1 MAEEKKLDSL
11 LERIYQDGVEKSNKK
26 ADEIISNAKSEA
38 DRIAEAKSE
47 EIVKEAERK
56 SEELKKNTITDVRMA
71 GEQSI
76 SALKQRVKELVTAKV
91 LEEGL
96 KGAFAD
102 TSFLKDLILEVVKKW
117 DISSTNS
124 DVTVYFP
131 ESKKADIDSAFE
143 KSIKAAIKNAT
154 INFDKKL
161 SNGFKIVPEG
171 GNYQLQFTDEDFVEF
186 FRGEYGIILLSYLR
200 SSRSETF

>member
-38 DRIAEAKSE
+38 DRILKEAEAKSE
-47 EIVKEAERK
+47 EIIKEAERK

-102 TSFLKDLILEVVKKW
+102 TAFLKDLILEVVKKW
-117 DISSTNS
+117 DISSSNS

-131 ESKKADIDSAFE
+131 ESKKADIDAAFE
-143 KSIKAAIKNAT
+143 KSIKASIKNAV

-161 SNGFKIVPEG
+161 ANGFKIVPEG

-186 FRGEYGIILLSYLR
+186 FSDYVKAKTEEVIFSK
-200 SSRSETF
+200 

>member
-1 MAEEKKLDSL
+1 MAEDKKLDSL

-38 DRIAEAKSE
+38 ERIVKEAEAKSE
-47 EIVKEAERK
+47 EIIKEAERK

-91 LEEGL
+91 LEDGL

-102 TSFLKDLILEVVKKW
+102 ANFLKDLILEVVKKW
-117 DISSTNS
+117 DISSGDS

-131 ESKKADIDSAFE
+131 ESKKGDIDSAFE
-143 KSIKAAIKNAT
+143 KSIKSAIRNAT

-171 GNYQLQFTDEDFVEF
+171 GNYQLQFTDEDFVAF
-186 FRGEYGIILLSYLR
+186 FSDYIKAKTEEVI
-200 SSRSETF
+200 FNK

>member
-1 MAEEKKLDSL
+1 MAEDKKLDSL

-38 DRIAEAKSE
+38 ERIIKEAEAKSE
-47 EIVKEAERK
+47 EIIKEAERK

-91 LEEGL
+91 LEDGL

-102 TSFLKDLILEVVKKW
+102 ANFLKDLILEVVKKW
-117 DISSTNS
+117 DISSGDS

-131 ESKKADIDSAFE
+131 ESKKGDIDSAFE
-143 KSIKAAIKNAT
+143 KSIKSAIKNAT

-171 GNYQLQFTDEDFVEF
+171 GNYQLQFTDEDFVAF
-186 FRGEYGIILLSYLR
+186 FSDYIKAKTEEVI
-200 SSRSETF
+200 FNK

>member
-38 DRIAEAKSE
+38 DRILKEAEAKSE
-47 EIVKEAERK
+47 EIIKEAERK

-102 TSFLKDLILEVVKKW
+102 TAFLKDLILEVVKKW
-117 DISSTNS
+117 DISSGDS

-131 ESKKADIDSAFE
+131 ESKKGDIDSAFE
-143 KSIKAAIKNAT
+143 KSIKSAIKNAT

-171 GNYQLQFTDEDFVEF
+171 GNYQLQFTDEDFVAF
-186 FRGEYGIILLSYLR
+186 FSDYIKAKTEEVI
-200 SSRSETF
+200 FNK

>member
-1 MAEEKKLDSL
+1 MAEDKKLDSL

-38 DRIAEAKSE
+38 ERIVKEAESKSE
-47 EIVKEAERK
+47 EIIKEAERK

-91 LEEGL
+91 LEDGL

-102 TSFLKDLILEVVKKW
+102 ANFLKDLILEVVKKW
-117 DISSTNS
+117 DISSGDS

-131 ESKKADIDSAFE
+131 ESKKGDIDSAFE
-143 KSIKAAIKNAT
+143 KSIKSAIRNAT

-171 GNYQLQFTDEDFVEF
+171 GNYQLQFTDEDFVAF
-186 FRGEYGIILLSYLR
+186 FSDYIKAKTEEVI
-200 SSRSETF
+200 FNK

>member
-38 DRIAEAKSE
+38 DRIIKEAEAKSE
-47 EIVKEAERK
+47 EIIKEAERK

-76 SALKQRVKELVTAKV
+76 SALKQRIKDLVTAKV

-117 DISSTNS
+117 DITSSDA

-131 ESKKADIDSAFE
+131 ESKKADIDSSFE
-143 KSIKAAIKNAT
+143 KSIKSAIKNAT

-186 FRGEYGIILLSYLR
+186 FSDYIKAKTEELIFSK
-200 SSRSETF
+200 

>member
-1 MAEEKKLDSL
+1 MAEDKKLDSL

-26 ADEIISNAKSEA
+26 ADEIISNAKNEA
-38 DRIAEAKSE
+38 DRIIKEAESKSE
-47 EIVKEAERK
+47 EIIKEAQRK

-76 SALKQRVKELVTAKV
+76 SALKQRVKDLVTSKV

-102 TSFLKDLILEVVKKW
+102 TAFLKDLILEVVKKW
-117 DISSTNS
+117 DISSGNS

-131 ESKKADIDSAFE
+131 ESKKADIDAAFE
-143 KSIKAAIKNAT
+143 KSIKSAINNAA

-161 SNGFKIVPEG
+161 SNGFKIVPNN

-186 FRGEYGIILLSYLR
+186 FSDYIKAKTEEVIFSK
-200 SSRSETF
+200 

>member
-1 MAEEKKLDSL
+1 MAEDKKLDSL

-38 DRIAEAKSE
+38 ERIVKEAEAKSE
-47 EIVKEAERK
+47 EIIKEAERK

-91 LEEGL
+91 LEDGL

-102 TSFLKDLILEVVKKW
+102 ANFLKDLILEVVKKW
-117 DISSTNS
+117 DISSGDS

-131 ESKKADIDSAFE
+131 ESKKGDIDSAFE
-143 KSIKAAIKNAT
+143 KSIKSAIKNAT

-171 GNYQLQFTDEDFVEF
+171 GNYQLQFTDEDFVAF
-186 FRGEYGIILLSYLR
+186 FSDYIKAKTEEVIFSK
-200 SSRSETF
+200 

>member
-1 MAEEKKLDSL
+1 MAEDKKLDSL

-38 DRIAEAKSE
+38 ERIVKEAEAKSE
-47 EIVKEAERK
+47 EIIKEAERK
-56 SEELKKNTITDVRMA
+56 SEEIKKNTITDVRMA

-91 LEEGL
+91 LEDGL

-102 TSFLKDLILEVVKKW
+102 ANFLKDLILEVVKKW
-117 DISSTNS
+117 DISSGDS

-131 ESKKADIDSAFE
+131 ESKKGDIDSAFE
-143 KSIKAAIKNAT
+143 KSIKSAIRNAT

-171 GNYQLQFTDEDFVEF
+171 GNYQLQFTDEDFVAF
-186 FRGEYGIILLSYLR
+186 FSDYIKAKTEEVI
-200 SSRSETF
+200 FNK

>member
-38 DRIAEAKSE
+38 DRIIKEAEAKSE
-47 EIVKEAERK
+47 EIIKEAERK

-76 SALKQRVKELVTAKV
+76 SALKQRIKDLVTAKV

-117 DISSTNS
+117 DINSSDA

-131 ESKKADIDSAFE
+131 ESKKSDIDSSFE
-143 KSIKAAIKNAT
+143 KSIKSAIKNAT

-186 FRGEYGIILLSYLR
+186 FSDYIKAKTEEVIFSK
-200 SSRSETF
+200 

>member
-1 MAEEKKLDSL
+1 MAEEKKLESL

-26 ADEIISNAKSEA
+26 AEEIISNAKSEA
-38 DRIAEAKSE
+38 DRIIKEAEAKSE

-76 SALKQRVKELVTAKV
+76 SALKQRIKELVTAKV
-91 LEEGL
+91 LEDGL

-102 TSFLKDLILEVVKKW
+102 TAFLKDLILEVVKKW
-117 DISSTNS
+117 DISSSNS

-131 ESKKADIDSAFE
+131 ESKKSDIDAAFE
-143 KSIKAAIKNAT
+143 KSIKGAIKNAT

-161 SNGFKIVPEG
+161 SNGFKIVPEN

-186 FRGEYGIILLSYLR
+186 FSDYIKAKTEEVIFSK
-200 SSRSETF
+200 

>member
-38 DRIAEAKSE
+38 DRIIKEAEAKSE

-91 LEEGL
+91 LEDGL

-102 TSFLKDLILEVVKKW
+102 ADFLKNLILEVVKKW
-117 DISSTNS
+117 DISSGDS

-131 ESKKADIDSAFE
+131 ESKKGDIDSAFE
-143 KSIKAAIKNAT
+143 KSIKSAIKNAT

-186 FRGEYGIILLSYLR
+186 FSDYIKAKTEEVIFSK
-200 SSRSETF
+200 

>member
-1 MAEEKKLDSL
+1 MAEDKKLDSL

-38 DRIAEAKSE
+38 ERIVKEAEAKSE
-47 EIVKEAERK
+47 EIIKEAERK

-91 LEEGL
+91 LEDGL

-102 TSFLKDLILEVVKKW
+102 ANFLKDLILEVVKKW
-117 DISSTNS
+117 DISSGDS

-131 ESKKADIDSAFE
+131 ESKKGDIDSAFE
-143 KSIKAAIKNAT
+143 KSIKSAIKNAT

-171 GNYQLQFTDEDFVEF
+171 GNYQLQFTDEDFVAF
-186 FRGEYGIILLSYLR
+186 FSDYIKAKTEEVI
-200 SSRSETF
+200 FNK

>member
-38 DRIAEAKSE
+38 DRILKEAEAKSE
-47 EIVKEAERK
+47 EIIKEAERK

-102 TSFLKDLILEVVKKW
+102 TAFLKDLILEVVKKW
-117 DISSTNS
+117 DIASSNS

-131 ESKKADIDSAFE
+131 ESKKADIDASFE
-143 KSIKAAIKNAT
+143 KSIKSAINNAT

-186 FRGEYGIILLSYLR
+186 FSDYIKAKTEEVIF
-200 SSRSETF
+200 TK

>member
-38 DRIAEAKSE
+38 DRIIKEAEAKSE
-47 EIVKEAERK
+47 EIIKEAERK

-71 GEQSI
+71 GVQSI
-76 SALKQRVKELVTAKV
+76 SALKQRIKELVTAKV
-91 LEEGL
+91 LEDSL

-102 TSFLKDLILEVVKKW
+102 TAFLKDLILEVVKKW
-117 DISSTNS
+117 DISSSDS

-131 ESKKADIDSAFE
+131 ESKKSDIDSAFE
-143 KSIKAAIKNAT
+143 KSIKGVIKNAA

-161 SNGFKIVPEG
+161 SNGFKIVPEN

-186 FRGEYGIILLSYLR
+186 FSDYIKAKTEEVIFSK
-200 SSRSETF
+200 

>member
-1 MAEEKKLDSL
+1 MAEDKKLDSL

-26 ADEIISNAKSEA
+26 ADEIISNAKNEA
-38 DRIAEAKSE
+38 DRIIKEAESKSE
-47 EIVKEAERK
+47 EIIKEAQRK

-76 SALKQRVKELVTAKV
+76 SALKQRVKDLVTSKV

-102 TSFLKDLILEVVKKW
+102 TAFLKDLILEVVKKW
-117 DISSTNS
+117 DIASGNS

-131 ESKKADIDSAFE
+131 ESKKADIDAAFE
-143 KSIKAAIKNAT
+143 KSIKSAINNAA

-161 SNGFKIVPEG
+161 SNGFKIVPNN

-186 FRGEYGIILLSYLR
+186 FSDYIKAKTEEVIFSK
-200 SSRSETF
+200 

>member
-38 DRIAEAKSE
+38 DRILKEAEAKSE
-47 EIVKEAERK
+47 EIIKEAERK
-56 SEELKKNTITDVRMA
+56 SEELRKNTITDVRMA

-76 SALKQRVKELVTAKV
+76 SALKQKIKELVTAKV
-91 LEEGL
+91 LEDSL
-96 KGAFAD
+96 KEAFAD

-117 DISSTNS
+117 DISSGDS

-131 ESKKADIDSAFE
+131 ESKKSDIDASFE
-143 KSIKAAIKNAT
+143 RSIKSAIKNAV
-154 INFDKKL
+154 ISFDKKL

-186 FRGEYGIILLSYLR
+186 FSDYIKAKTEEVIFSK
-200 SSRSETF
+200 

>member
-26 ADEIISNAKSEA
+26 AEEIISNAKSEA
-38 DRIAEAKSE
+38 DRIIKEAEAKSE

-76 SALKQRVKELVTAKV
+76 SALKQRIKELVTAKV
-91 LEEGL
+91 LEDGL
-96 KGAFAD
+96 KGVFAD
-102 TSFLKDLILEVVKKW
+102 TAFLKDLILEVVKKW
-117 DISSTNS
+117 DISSSNS

-131 ESKKADIDSAFE
+131 ESKKSDIDAAFE
-143 KSIKAAIKNAT
+143 KSIKGAIKNAT

-161 SNGFKIVPEG
+161 SNGFKIVPEN

-186 FRGEYGIILLSYLR
+186 FSDYIKAKTEEVIFSK
-200 SSRSETF
+200 

>member
-1 MAEEKKLDSL
+1 MAEDKKLDSL

-26 ADEIISNAKSEA
+26 ADEIISNAKNEA
-38 DRIAEAKSE
+38 DRIIKEAESKSE
-47 EIVKEAERK
+47 EIIKEAQRK

-76 SALKQRVKELVTAKV
+76 SALKQRVKDLVTSKV

-96 KGAFAD
+96 KEAFAD
-102 TSFLKDLILEVVKKW
+102 TAFLKDLILEVVKKW
-117 DISSTNS
+117 DIASGNS

-131 ESKKADIDSAFE
+131 ESKKADIDAAFE
-143 KSIKAAIKNAT
+143 KSIKSAINNAT

-161 SNGFKIVPEG
+161 SNGFKIVPNN

-186 FRGEYGIILLSYLR
+186 FSDYIKAKTEEVIFSK
-200 SSRSETF
+200 

>member
-1 MAEEKKLDSL
+1 MAEE
-11 LERIYQDGVEKSNKK
+11 
-26 ADEIISNAKSEA
+26 II
-38 DRIAEAKSE
+38 
-47 EIVKEAERK
+47 KEAQRK
-56 SEELKKNTITDVRMA
+56 SEELKKNTITDVCMA

-76 SALKQRVKELVTAKV
+76 SALKQRVKDLVTSKV

-102 TSFLKDLILEVVKKW
+102 TAFLKDLILEVVKKW
-117 DISSTNS
+117 DIASGNS

-131 ESKKADIDSAFE
+131 ESKKADIDAAFE
-143 KSIKAAIKNAT
+143 KSIKSAINNAT

-161 SNGFKIVPEG
+161 SNGFKIVPNN

-186 FRGEYGIILLSYLR
+186 FSDYIKAKTEEVIFSK
-200 SSRSETF
+200 

>member
-1 MAEEKKLDSL
+1 MAEDKKLDSL

-38 DRIAEAKSE
+38 ERIVKEAEAKSE
-47 EIVKEAERK
+47 EIIKEAERK

-91 LEEGL
+91 LEDGL

-102 TSFLKDLILEVVKKW
+102 ADFLKNLILKVVKKW
-117 DISSTNS
+117 DIYSGDS
-124 DVTVYFP
+124 DVTVYYP
-131 ESKKADIDSAFE
+131 ESKKRRYRF
-143 KSIKAAIKNAT
+143 SI
-154 INFDKKL
+154 
-161 SNGFKIVPEG
+161 
-171 GNYQLQFTDEDFVEF
+171 
-186 FRGEYGIILLSYLR
+186 
-200 SSRSETF
+200 

>member
-11 LERIYQDGVEKSNKK
+11 LERIYQDCVEKSNKK

-38 DRIAEAKSE
+38 DRIIKEAEAKSE
-47 EIVKEAERK
+47 EIIKEAERK
-56 SEELKKNTITDVRMA
+56 SEELRKNTETDVRMA

-76 SALKQRVKELVTAKV
+76 SALKQRIKDLVTAKV

-96 KGAFAD
+96 KDSFAD
-102 TSFLKDLILEVVKKW
+102 ASFLKDLILEVVKKW
-117 DISSTNS
+117 DINSSDA

-131 ESKKADIDSAFE
+131 ESKRADIDSSFE
-143 KSIKAAIKNAT
+143 RSIKSAIKNAS

-186 FRGEYGIILLSYLR
+186 FSDYIKAKTEEVIFSK
-200 SSRSETF
+200 

>member
-1 MAEEKKLDSL
+1 MAEDKKLDSL

-38 DRIAEAKSE
+38 ERIVKEAEAKSE
-47 EIVKEAERK
+47 EIIKEAERT

-91 LEEGL
+91 LEDGL

-102 TSFLKDLILEVVKKW
+102 ANFLKDLILEVVKKW
-117 DISSTNS
+117 DISSGDS

-131 ESKKADIDSAFE
+131 ESKKGDIDSAFE
-143 KSIKAAIKNAT
+143 KSIKSAIRNAT

-171 GNYQLQFTDEDFVEF
+171 GNYQLQFTDEDFVAF
-186 FRGEYGIILLSYLR
+186 FSDYIKAKTEEVI
-200 SSRSETF
+200 FNK

>member
-1 MAEEKKLDSL
+1 MAEDKKLDSL

-38 DRIAEAKSE
+38 ERIVKEAEAKSE
-47 EIVKEAERK
+47 EIIKEAERK

-91 LEEGL
+91 LEDGL

-102 TSFLKDLILEVVKKW
+102 ADFLKNLILEVVKKW
-117 DISSTNS
+117 DISSGDS

-131 ESKKADIDSAFE
+131 ESKKGDIDSAFE
-143 KSIKAAIKNAT
+143 KSIKSAIRNAT

-171 GNYQLQFTDEDFVEF
+171 GNYQLQFTDEDFVAF
-186 FRGEYGIILLSYLR
+186 FSDYIKAKTEEVI
-200 SSRSETF
+200 FNK